1 VSPAAP
7 GPAGFATRI
16 GLAVLC
22 PRLAAMRLCDGE
34 RGGLR
39 DAALL
44 FLPRVVAGD
53 EVSLTFSLVHLS
65 DAGAA
70 GLLDVVLDAL
80 RALTPDLI
88 GIALGGIVMSLL
100 LGPRERLLRPGL
112 TIDLSAQAW
121 LLWLFLLVVAKLGL
135 TVLRLNPP
143 PLWAQLGRYLALAAV
158 ALHWFNGLLVARR
171 RLAALA
177 AAQQTETQ
185 GKTP

>member
-1 VSPAAP
+1 MSSAAP
-7 GPAGFATRI
+7 GRADFATRI

-22 PRLAAMRLCDGE
+22 PHKAALRLCDGE

-53 EVSLTFSLVHLS
+53 ELPLTFSLVHLS
-65 DAGAA
+65 DAGIAA
-70 GLLDVVLDAL
+70 MLDVVLDVL

-88 GIALGGIVMSLL
+88 GIALGGIVMSLV

-121 LLWLFLLVVAKLGL
+121 MLWLFLLVVARLGL
-135 TVLRLNPP
+135 TVLRLSPP
-143 PLWAQLGRYLALAAV
+143 PLWGQLGRYLALAAV
-158 ALHWFNGLLVARR
+158 ALHWLNGLLTARR
-171 RLAALA
+171 RLASLA